1 MELTLNFAEMRRF
14 ALLAALMAV
23 GYLLVR
29 AWNDDFSQRLP
40 PAPASTSA
48 PAPVVAAPVA
58 GPSPA
63 VDVPVVAGA
72 KSEVPVLAGPATPSS
87 TSGSSVLVEVVTD
100 TLHVWI
106 DANGDVIKATL
117 PRYPLG
123 LERKDLPTVLLDS
136 DSRHIYV
143 AESGLIGANGPDAR
157 PTGRPAYRAA
167 ATHYALEPGRNE
179 LFVPLAFVDEAGVRY
194 TKTYRFQR
202 GRYELQ
208 LEMKVDNASASNW
221 QGNMFVQLKRD
232 GTTPEGGESGSALG
246 PKPFLGIALTT
257 AQSPYQKVDF
267 EDVKAGQIDQ
277 PVTGGWIAILQH
289 YFLVSWIAQPG
300 TKNQYFGREGR
311 DGTYLVGF
319 TGSMLTV
326 PAQHQASANAS
337 LYIGPK
343 VQSRLA
349 AAAPNLELTVDYG
362 VLWVIAS
369 PLFKMLNGLHG
380 WFNNWGAAIIG
391 LTVLVKLVLYPLSAY
406 SYRSMARMR
415 DVTPEMK
422 RIQERYAGDREKLSK
437 EMMDLYRREK
447 VNPLGGCLPM
457 LVQMPVFLSLYWV
470 LYESVELRQAPFI
483 AWIVDLSI
491 KDPYFVLPL
500 LMGGVMYVQQFLNPP
515 MPDPMQAR
523 MMKMMPVIFTVMF
536 AFFPA
541 GLVLYWLVNNFLS
554 FLQQWWVTRQV
565 TRARARA

>member
-48 PAPVVAAPVA
+48 PAAVGAAPVA

-106 DANGDVIKATL
+106 DTNGDVIKATL

-157 PTGRPAYRAA
+157 PTGRPTYRAA

-179 LFVPLAFVDEAGVRY
+179 LVVPLAFVDEAGVRY

-311 DGTYLVGF
+311 DGTYHAIEGLGLARFAVEAFGPAEGLADRIGGRTGEDRHREQAGADDPQGKQPKRQIAGNRPQRPGRLRRAGDFGYAVGMQRRRSRDDDEQRCEVRETHADQRIGADTGQLAPGTARRNTERFDMAAVLFLDLLPGLPEKQIGADRRAENGDQRHGVRLVECEARHQGAPCR
-319 TGSMLTV
+319 LTQRNAGNEHHRDIGKQRQRR
-326 PAQHQASANAS
+326 PFEHADIAIIADKDFEDDTHQAEKESIEQHRS
-337 LYIGPK
+337 GH
-343 VQSRLA
+343 
-349 AAAPNLELTVDYG
+349 APTQD
-362 VLWVIAS
+362 
-369 PLFKMLNGLHG
+369 
-380 WFNNWGAAIIG
+380 
-391 LTVLVKLVLYPLSAY
+391 
-406 SYRSMARMR
+406 
-415 DVTPEMK
+415 
-422 RIQERYAGDREKLSK
+422 
-437 EMMDLYRREK
+437 
-447 VNPLGGCLPM
+447 
-457 LVQMPVFLSLYWV
+457 
-470 LYESVELRQAPFI
+470 
-483 AWIVDLSI
+483 
-491 KDPYFVLPL
+491 
-500 LMGGVMYVQQFLNPP
+500 
-515 MPDPMQAR
+515 
-523 MMKMMPVIFTVMF
+523 
-536 AFFPA
+536 
-541 GLVLYWLVNNFLS
+541 
-554 FLQQWWVTRQV
+554 
-565 TRARARA
+565 